1 MFVRHGSISID
12 GARKV
17 TQNGR
22 VAWAA
27 STSGGTNA
35 TGGRDDFE
43 EVSVQERERD
53 QERERERNERERERE
68 RERETRERKGLVL
81 FSMPSSYSLL
91 RVRSAFL
98 MI

>member
-53 QERERERNERERERE
+53 QERERERNERKRERE
-68 RERETRERKGLVL
+68 KRERGKGWFSFQCRPLIVYSVYDRL
-81 FSMPSSYSLL
+81 FS
-91 RVRSAFL
+91 
-98 MI
+98 